1 MSEHDFLVT
10 LARYWPAVLDELEP
24 EYADQ
29 FAELVRRLAAAAT
42 SQEAAEISYE
52 LRQLSHNLP
61 LRHPVREAASSAR
74 YGSGTA
80 VVDLAGI
87 AAILGDLDLRIG
99 PVEDEDAD
107 DDPEAWLRAAPSLSE
122 QEVRAFGVAP
132 DRADLIRLPGADR
145 QPRLPAFQF
154 LADGQ
159 PVPVVLTVNE
169 LLDANADPWGVAD
182 WWLGENAW
190 LAAVPAELIGRV
202 EDTVLVQAAR
212 AELWEE

>member
-1 MSEHDFLVT
+1 MTEHGFLVT

-24 EYADQ
+24 EYRISFAD
-29 FAELVRRLAAAAT
+29 LVRRLSTATT
-42 SQEAAEISYE
+42 SQEAAEVSYE
-52 LRQLSHNLP
+52 LRQLTHNLP
-61 LRHPVREAASSAR
+61 LRHPVREAASSTR

-80 VVDLAGI
+80 VVDLADI
-87 AAILGDLDLRIG
+87 AAILGGLDLQLG
-99 PVEDEDAD
+99 PGDDE
-107 DDPEAWLRAAPSLSE
+107 DPEAWLRAAPSLSE

-132 DRADLIRLPGADR
+132 DRADLIRLPDADR

-154 LADGQ
+154 RADGQ

-169 LLDANADPWGVAD
+169 LLDANTDPWGVAD

-190 LAAVPAELIGRV
+190 LEAVPAELIGRV
-202 EDTVLVQAAR
+202 ADTVLVQAAR